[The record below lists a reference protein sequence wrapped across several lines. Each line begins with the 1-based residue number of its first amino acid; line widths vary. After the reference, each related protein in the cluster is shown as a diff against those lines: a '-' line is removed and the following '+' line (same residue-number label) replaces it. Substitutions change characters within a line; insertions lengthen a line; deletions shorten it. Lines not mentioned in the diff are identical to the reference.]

1 MTQNVLVTGGAGYI
15 GAHACKALRQ
25 AGFQPVALDNLGL
38 GQRDFVKWGP
48 LVEADVRD
56 RARVVQALREYD
68 IAAVIHFAAL
78 SLVGE
83 SVSEPAK
90 YYDNNVLGTF
100 SLLEAMREAG
110 VGKLVFSSTCAV
122 YGEPAVTP
130 ITEATPKAPINP
142 YGRAKL
148 ACEAMIED
156 YARAYGWGAA
166 ILRYFNAAGADPDG
180 EIGEQRE
187 IETHLIPRALMA
199 LQGHI
204 TNFAVFGGDYPTP
217 DGSAIR
223 DYIHVS
229 DLADAHVLALR
240 RLLDGKGGGAFNLG
254 SGRGDSVVEVLE
266 TIRRITGRP
275 LPAPVGGRRAGDP
288 AVLLADTSLARDVL
302 GFDPRRS
309 DLDSIVGDAW
319 RWIQRAYPKLE
330 APTAG

>member
-1 MTQNVLVTGGAGYI
+1 MTQTVLVTGGAGYI

-48 LVEADVRD
+48 LVEADIRD
-56 RARVVQALREYD
+56 RERVIQALREHD
-68 IAAVIHFAAL
+68 IAAVMHFAAL

-83 SVSEPAK
+83 SVQEPAK

-100 SLLEAMREAG
+100 ALLEAMRAAG
-110 VGKLVFSSTCAV
+110 VDKLVFSSTCAV
-122 YGEPAVTP
+122 YGEPAVSP

-148 ACEAMIED
+148 ACEGMIED

-180 EIGEQRE
+180 EIGERRAV
-187 IETHLIPRALMA
+187 ETHLIPRALMA

-204 TNFAVFGGDYPTP
+204 ADFAVFGGDYPTP

-229 DLADAHVLALR
+229 DLADAHVLAVR

-254 SGRGDSVVEVLE
+254 AGHGASVVQVLE
-266 TIRRITGRP
+266 AIGRITGRA
-275 LPAPVGGRRAGDP
+275 LPAPVGARRAGD
-288 AVLLADTSLARDVL
+288 AAILVADISLARAAL
-302 GFDPRRS
+302 GFEARRS

-319 RWIQRAYPKLE
+319 RWTQSAYPRIE
-330 APTAG
+330 AKPPS